1 MASISQSN
9 VDAAMV
15 DEFNALVTAARNMVV
30 RLSQGGQTPLSANSV
45 VSEVTQ
51 FQTAWN
57 KSRDIVV
64 TLLDDLLVST
74 KTAYTPPPAVVNT
87 VKNGI
92 GVDGKYGNNTALAL
106 AQTMW
111 AQSMDVAA
119 FNKIK
124 VIVPNKAS
132 GFTKAYLSNKTLFD
146 TYLRPTSYGGTTQV
160 PSTPVSPTQ
169 IDPASV
175 VAAAKQGGS
184 SLITP
189 APVAVDFGTDGGS
202 VVMGQTKG
210 TLSAA
215 TILAVG
221 VGVAIVGGV
230 IYYAVKKKGKGR
242 R

>member
-1 MASISQSN
+1 VASISQSN
-9 VDAAMV
+9 VDASMV
-15 DEFNALVTAARNMVV
+15 DEFNALVTAARNMVS
-30 RLSQGGQTPLSANSV
+30 RLSQGGNSPISATTSV
-45 VSEVTQ
+45 PEVSA

-64 TLLDDLLVST
+64 TLLDNVLVASKT
-74 KTAYTPPPAVVNT
+74 KYTPPAAVANT
-87 VKNGI
+87 VKNGL

-111 AQSMDVAA
+111 AQSMDVSA

-124 VIVPNKAS
+124 VIVPAKAS
-132 GFTKAYLSNKTLFD
+132 DFPKAYVSNRSLFD
-146 TYLRPTSYGGTTQV
+146 TYLQPDSYGGTTQV
-160 PSTPVSPTQ
+160 PAAQPSPAQ
-169 IDPASV
+169 IDPAQV
-175 VAAAKQGGS
+175 IAAAKQGGA

-189 APVAVDFGTDGGS
+189 TPAAVDFGADGGS
-202 VVMGQTKG
+202 IVMGQTKG

-221 VGVAIVGGV
+221 VGVAIIGGV
-230 IYYAVKKKGKGR
+230 VYYAVKKKGRGR